1 MHIFVNLKDS
11 RVNLCTWLVE
21 AMVDLKLK
29 EELEQVMAS
38 DAGLL
43 AKWQKVQQKLLNA
56 NLAWYA
62 TLTCDQL
69 AVHPCNRGGAGVSP
83 LMVHK
88 KGQEIAVNGADLSLL
103 SGSVCFELNPSP
115 SEKMKQL
122 HFNKQLAEASDGMLA
137 YTGAE
142 RYGTVAKSHTSQWVK
157 AIQFGCKSN
166 TSVAVDGA
174 LSRETMVR
182 RDEQLAV
189 MVEKGWQWLVV
200 ASVVEESLPNLPSL
214 ATLALHS
221 TNSSYESINELE
233 LMSHL
238 TMEAKRSGHNMDWDA
253 MSQAICTG
261 GPVASYSK
269 TVGKFVQLYSGG
281 EDYPL
286 VHFLVAFAKHYTA
299 ALSFGQ
305 EYMSSV
311 VNTQLQQN
319 NLMPFTRLSLL
330 CANLAAPSNKVV
342 DGLARLLSKQDVE
355 KLRGK
360 KILPEVL
367 KLEALL
373 EQAWKDCKG
382 QDHMFTVKIFGKL
395 CVRSV
400 LAVLGK
406 SKQGP
411 ENKDMTL
418 EESKARFYKEFS
430 EKDLHKLQA
439 EAKAEAAPPKGN
451 KPVICLN
458 NIIGKP
464 VNFFGFLGSFVA

>member
-1 MHIFVNLKDS
+1 
-11 RVNLCTWLVE
+11 
-21 AMVDLKLK
+21 
-29 EELEQVMAS
+29 MAS

-43 AKWQKVQQKLLNA
+43 AKWQKVQHNLLNA

-83 LMVHK
+83 LTVHK
-88 KGQEIAVNGADLSLL
+88 KGQEIAVNGADSSRL
-103 SGSVCFELNPSP
+103 SGSVCFELNPNP

-122 HFNKQLAEASDGMLA
+122 HFKKQLAEASDGMLA

-157 AIQFGCKSN
+157 AIQFGRK
-166 TSVAVDGA
+166 
-174 LSRETMVR
+174 RVR

-214 ATLALHS
+214 ATLALNS
-221 TNSSYESINELE
+221 TNNSYESINELE

-238 TMEAKRSGHNMDWDA
+238 TMEARRYGHNMDWDA

-261 GPVASYSK
+261 ALLLLASLSSS
-269 TVGKFVQLYSGG
+269 T
-281 EDYPL
+281 L

-305 EYMSSV
+305 EYMSNV

-319 NLMPFTRLSLL
+319 SLMPFTRLSLL

-342 DGLARLLSKQDVE
+342 DGFARLLSKQDVE
-355 KLRGK
+355 KLRGE

-373 EQAWKDCKG
+373 GQAWKDCKG

-418 EESKARFYKEFS
+418 EESKNRFYKELT
-430 EKDLHKLQA
+430 EKDLHRVKA
-439 EAKAEAAPPKGN
+439 EAKAEAAPPPKGHM
-451 KPVICLN
+451 PVICLEQCYW
-458 NIIGKP
+458 KACWT
-464 VNFFGFLGSFVA
+464 FCFFLGSFVA